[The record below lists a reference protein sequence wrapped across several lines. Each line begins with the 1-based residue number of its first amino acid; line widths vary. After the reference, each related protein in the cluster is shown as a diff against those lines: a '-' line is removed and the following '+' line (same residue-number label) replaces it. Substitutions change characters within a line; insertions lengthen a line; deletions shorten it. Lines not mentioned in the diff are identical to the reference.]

1 MRPTPGIAAL
11 LVAGWSVSGWS
22 VSGCAATAAVAP
34 APDGTV
40 APAPDAGAAEI
51 VVRVG
56 LGPLVPP
63 TYRAG
68 VRVRARA
75 NDTARLRDLVT
86 DATGTVRL
94 ATDPTTRWDLTAAEP
109 GYAAVSL
116 MGASPG
122 LTTEVL
128 LRATAGQRPAGV
140 RDVVVTGVIR
150 GRSATRSGVLLDG
163 ARGTT
168 IARDE
173 AFSLTVPTWPGAPP
187 WQLVA
192 IELDESSAFL
202 NGVVTPP
209 ATPGAPLTVTL
220 PTPPSRPTLQEL
232 RLEYP
237 AIGRL
242 TAERFD
248 RVLAES
254 VARVKYTDAGVGLVP
269 VGRSRLERPGV
280 TSFSRWGVEAW
291 EGELAPAVIFASLRI
306 GGDAPL
312 LTAVATRPSF
322 RGLAPAFAVVTSLAA
337 SAGGTID
344 AVAVGWSRPAFTV
357 TIGDVVA
364 WEGYGLEDAPWTARP
379 LPPLPEGV
387 ARASLA
393 PGRGG
398 PAVLRACVL
407 RDLPLSPPAWTS
419 PMPALLLRNLLTVC
433 EEGGATL
440 APP

>member
-1 MRPTPGIAAL
+1 VRATPCLAGL
-11 LVAGWSVSGWS
+11 LL
-22 VSGCAATAAVAP
+22 SGCAASAAVAP
-34 APDGTV
+34 S
-40 APAPDAGAAEI
+40 PDAGPTEI
-51 VVRVG
+51 VLRVG

-68 VRVRARA
+68 VRVRAF
-75 NDTARLRDLVT
+75 DGARVRDLVT

-94 ATDPTTRWDLTAAEP
+94 ATEATARWDLTAAEP
-109 GYAAVSL
+109 GHAAVSL
-116 MGASPG
+116 LGAGAG
-122 LTTEVL
+122 LATEVL
-128 LRATAGQRPAGV
+128 LRATAGRRPAAV

-150 GRSATRSGVLLDG
+150 GRSAARSGVLLDG
-163 ARGTT
+163 ARGATV
-168 IARDE
+168 ARDD

-209 ATPGAPLTVTL
+209 SAPGAPLTVTL
-220 PTPPSRPTLQEL
+220 PTPPSRPRSQEL

-237 AIGRL
+237 AIGRV

-254 VARVKYTDAGVGLVP
+254 VARVKYTESGVGIVP
-269 VGRSRLERPGV
+269 VGRSHLERPGV

-291 EGELAPAVIFASLRI
+291 EGDLAPELISASLRI
-306 GGDAPL
+306 AGVGGEAPL
-312 LTAVATRPSF
+312 LAAVTTRPSF

-337 SAGGTID
+337 YPLGAID
-344 AVAVGWSRPAFTV
+344 AVAVGWNRAAFTV

-364 WEGYGLEDAPWTARP
+364 WEGYGLDDAPWTSRP
-379 LPPLPEGV
+379 LPPLPDGV

-393 PGRGG
+393 PGPG

-407 RDLPLSPPAWTS
+407 RDLPLSAPAWTS
-419 PMPALLLRNLLTVC
+419 PLPALPLRNLLTVC

-440 APP
+440 ASP